1 MIRKIALAS
10 ALAFAFATPA
20 MACPMADAA
29 AYTEAAQAVQASAGT
44 KASFKVEGMTCGS
57 CSSKVSEALKAV
69 DGVEAVAVDYQTGET
84 QVSYDAEKT
93 DAAKLLAAI
102 KATGYAAQ
110 SNS

>member
-29 AYTEAAQAVQASAGT
+29 AYAEAAKTVQASAGA
-44 KASFKVEGMTCGS
+44 KATFKVEGMSCGD
-57 CSSKVSEALKAV
+57 CSTKVTEALKAI
-69 DGVEAVAVDYQTGET
+69 DGVEAVAVDYQTGEA
-84 QVSYDAEKT
+84 QIAFDAEKT
-93 DAAKLLAAI
+93 DADKLLAAI

-110 SNS
+110 ANS

>member
-29 AYTEAAQAVQASAGT
+29 AYTEAAQAVQASAGA
-44 KASFKVEGMTCGS
+44 KATFKVEGMSCGD
-57 CSSKVSEALKAV
+57 CSTKVTAALKAI
-69 DGVEAVAVDYQTGET
+69 DGVEAVAVDYQTGEA
-84 QVSYDAEKT
+84 QIAFDAGKT
-93 DAAKLLAAI
+93 DAEKLLAAI
-102 KATGYAAQ
+102 QSTGFAAQ

>member
-29 AYTEAAQAVQASAGT
+29 AYSVAAEAVQASAGT
-44 KASFKVEGMTCGS
+44 KATFKVEGMTCGS
-57 CSSKVSEALKAV
+57 CSTKVSDALKAI

-84 QVSYDAEKT
+84 QIAYDSAKT
-93 DAAKLLAAI
+93 DADKLLAAI

-110 SNS
+110 TNS